1 MSPRFNEDEVIK
13 QYDDFLDDIYPEIV
27 LGELR
32 FMPSTIIKEL
42 DPIAY
47 RTGMSDFMDSLES

>member
-13 QYDDFLDDIYPEIV
+13 QYDDFLDDIYPEV
-27 LGELR
+27 KLGNLS